1 MTGYL
6 PAGITQNALDTVIK
20 DAALDMEWDCGANAG
35 LLTAPRKSDEEQ
47 DVEAATKPLAAV
59 PEHSSDFRRSA

>member
-1 MTGYL
+1 MREEEEQECYDGIL

-35 LLTAPRKSDEEQ
+35 C
-47 DVEAATKPLAAV
+47 
-59 PEHSSDFRRSA
+59 